1 MLVRPFNIG
10 ESLWLNFNYL
20 LALRR
25 WIYMKKTFIITVLC
39 LILASCNTKKD
50 MSNNENESLVK
61 VKNSYIENVDRK
73 SGQEISQ
80 RLVELATSIPDVND
94 ATAVVLGKYAIVGI
108 DVNSKI
114 DRSQVGSI
122 KYSVAESLKDDPYG
136 ARAVVVADADT
147 TARLRE
153 IQGDIN
159 NGRPIQGIMEEL
171 ADVAGRLM
179 PEVPGDLITPNP
191 KNAIEEPDKNLS
203 DKDDKKLEKE
213 QEDQSNHYK

>member
-191 KNAIEEPDKNLS
+191 KNATEEPDKNLS